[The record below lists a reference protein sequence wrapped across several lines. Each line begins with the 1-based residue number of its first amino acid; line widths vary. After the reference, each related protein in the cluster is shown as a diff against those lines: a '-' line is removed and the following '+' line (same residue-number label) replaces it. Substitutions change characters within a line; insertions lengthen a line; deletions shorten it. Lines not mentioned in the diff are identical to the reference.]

1 MSCKSRTSQ
10 FFLALG
16 IVMMWNMYPQSDCT
30 VPMNRWVVVMWLL
43 MTSKYLTLEE
53 DVRENPMRLFCGASM
68 INPLMFFWILK
79 GIAYLSWAEG
89 KTCFIGTSFSM
100 VVFQIVVASTSIL
113 YFIVG
118 FIIIILFC
126 ILRALHWITK
136 YTLGQERANRIPFF
150 RIFAFLQSPHRVPS
164 LNVSQID
171 QLKAKIGRVVTDEEA
186 ASQDFM
192 ENPCPICWSQL
203 EVGQEYLKMKC
214 KHHYHASCL
223 EEWLKKKS
231 SCPMCNAEIKVSD
244 YDDVASGSDGTAQ
257 SAETQPNVLITETGS
272 SETTHIEMAG
282 NEPAGGH
289 DGGPDSSRP
298 SGWGQVPQHITG
310 PQSMELSQD
319 PDHSMVGLTAHEA

>member
-1 MSCKSRTSQ
+1 MSCKNRTSQ

-30 VPMNRWVVVMWLL
+30 VPMNRWVIVMWLL

-118 FIIIILFC
+118 FIIIILIC
-126 ILRALHWITK
+126 ILKLLYWITK
-136 YTLGQERANRIPFF
+136 YTLGQERANRIQLF
-150 RIFAFLQSPHRVPS
+150 RIFAFFRNPHRIQS

-171 QLKAKIGRVVTDEEA
+171 QLKAKIGRVVTEAEA
-186 ASQDFM
+186 ATQDFM
-192 ENPCPICWSQL
+192 DNPCPICWSQL
-203 EVGQEYLKMKC
+203 EVGNEYLKMKC
-214 KHHYHASCL
+214 KHHYHTACL

-244 YDDVASGSDGTAQ
+244 YENAGTDADGVAQPT
-257 SAETQPNVLITETGS
+257 ETQANVLMPQNDS
-272 SETTHIEMAG
+272 SNTTHIEMAG
-282 NEPAGGH
+282 IESAGGL
-289 DGGPDSSRP
+289 DIGPDTSR
-298 SGWGQVPQHITG
+298 STSWGQASQNATG

-319 PDHSMVGLTAHEA
+319 PDHSMMGLTAHEA